1 MSTQCTETVRL
12 PFPNPISDK
21 YRVTACP
28 PDEAYNS
35 SKHTFY
41 VEAVNDAGETDYIT
55 AVVFQHGELSN
66 PETPHNGVLSTILIQ
81 IIIEHL
87 KSFQGGAFGDRNTAI
102 AITHLED
109 AYFRLAARADERN
122 ARGVLGAHKV

>member
-1 MSTQCTETVRL
+1 MSVQCTETVRL
-12 PFPNPISDK
+12 PFPNYISDR
-21 YRVTACP
+21 YRVISCP
-28 PDEAYNS
+28 PDETCNG

-41 VEAVNDAGETDYIT
+41 VEAVNDAGEVDYKTSII
-55 AVVFQHGELSN
+55 FQHGDLSK
-66 PETPHNGVLSTILIQ
+66 PETPHNGLLSTTLIQ
-81 IIIEHL
+81 IVIEHL